1 MESKRGSVMFY
12 SLMLGIVIFV
22 LALALGPAV
31 SSFTN
36 SAMNQTVGDTVGL
49 DCDNTTDKFVKATC
63 IVADLS
69 LVYFIGSLILMAFVI
84 VGSKILIGSVVDE

>member
-36 SAMNQTVGDTVGL
+36 SAMDTTVGDTIGL
-49 DCDNTTDKFVKATC
+49 DCDNTTDKFVKVTC